1 MSFCKK
7 PKNINK
13 DNQNRLDSYLFG
25 NRYNPNDV
33 TINNKGD
40 RCEIHIGNQ
49 GEKNNSNPNYYLFS
63 SSNTI
68 GSGAS
73 GTVLKYVDANKRVAL
88 AVKFTAD
95 NEEEEISNALNNSNC
110 HILKMR
116 QSGKNWTVPRAIL
129 WRLFSGFWS
138 TAISGFSYF
147 MELAD
152 GDLYGFLMDEDIRP
166 ELKNHPKIFL
176 DIAETIRV
184 QLLCLFNLNKNYVY
198 TDIKLANILYKCD
211 EHNNVHFMLGDLGSA
226 VQSDSGEYIST
237 YPPVNFGQGLF
248 KLKTLLEKESTL
260 SWQMGI
266 LLILLFP
273 FYKFSTNA
281 QIVKYMSHKSDKLT
295 WGRITTVTSSDI
307 NKFQV
312 KLDQLEHGLFSETGL
327 KSHKTNLFRSYIDNN
342 LDLRAKSIYTSILSG
357 EPDMIN
363 RPSYSPEPAPI
374 YVSPQPMAQKVA
386 KLKKLNV
393 VKLREI
399 AKSLGCIGYSK
410 MKKFDLVVFLSNYS
424 KNQGRPPVGRPP
436 VGRPPVGRP
445 PVGRPPVGRPPVG
458 RPPVGRPPVGRPPIS
473 NLSKLTLSELREL
486 AKKSGCKGY
495 SKLLKAQLIKFIAEC

>member
-33 TINNKGD
+33 TINSKGD

-129 WRLFSGFWS
+129 WRLFSVFWS

-226 VQSDSGEYIST
+226 VPSDSGDYIAT

-266 LLILLFP
+266 LLISLFP

-281 QIVKYMSHKSDKLT
+281 QILKYMSDKRDKLS
-295 WGRITTVTSSDI
+295 WDRIATVTSADI
-307 NKFQV
+307 DKFQV
-312 KLDQLEHGLFSETGL
+312 HLDQFEHGLFSETGL
-327 KSHKTNLFRSYIDNN
+327 KSPKTNLFRSYIDNN
-342 LDLRAKSIYTSILSG
+342 LELRAKSIYTSISSG
-357 EPDMIN
+357 EQDMIN
-363 RPSYSPEPAPI
+363 RPAPAS
-374 YVSPQPMAQKVA
+374 VSAHQPTAQQVV
-386 KLKKLNV
+386 KLKKLTV
-393 VKLREI
+393 VQLREI

-410 MKKFDLVVFLSNYS
+410 MKKFDLVVFLFNFS

-436 VGRPPVGRP
+436 VGRPPV
-445 PVGRPPVGRPPVG
+445 VGRSPV
-458 RPPVGRPPVGRPPIS
+458 S
-473 NLSKLTLSELREL
+473 NLSKLTVVKLREL

-495 SKLLKAQLIKFIAEC
+495 SKLLKAELIKFIAKC

>member
-7 PKNINK
+7 PKNINQ

-33 TINNKGD
+33 TINSKGD
-40 RCEIHIGNQ
+40 RCEIHIGNR

-63 SSNTI
+63 SSNTL
-68 GSGAS
+68 GSGAY
-73 GTVLKYVDANKRVAL
+73 GTVLKYVDSNKRVAL
-88 AVKFTAD
+88 AVKFTSD

-116 QSGKNWTVPRAIL
+116 QSGKNWSVPRTI
-129 WRLFSGFWS
+129 WMRLFSGLLS

-152 GDLYGFLMDEDIRP
+152 GDLYGFLMDEAIRP

-226 VQSDSGEYIST
+226 VPSDSGDYIAT

-266 LLILLFP
+266 LLISLFP
-273 FYKFSTNA
+273 FYKFSTNT
-281 QIVKYMSHKSDKLT
+281 QILKYMSDKRDKLT
-295 WGRITTVTSSDI
+295 WDRIATVTSADI
-307 NKFQV
+307 DKFQV
-312 KLDQLEHGLFSETGL
+312 HLDQLERGLFSKTGL
-327 KSHKTNLFRSYIDNN
+327 KSPKTNLFRSYIDNN
-342 LDLRAKSIYTSILSG
+342 LELRAKSIYTSISSG

-363 RPSYSPEPAPI
+363 RPAPASAPI
-374 YVSPQPMAQKVA
+374 YVSPQPTAQQVV
-386 KLKKLNV
+386 KLKKLTV
-393 VKLREI
+393 VQLREI

-410 MKKFDLVVFLSNYS
+410 MKKFDLVVFLFNFS
-424 KNQGRPPVGRPP
+424 KNQGRPSASGRPPLGRPP
-436 VGRPPVGRP
+436 VARPPVARP
-445 PVGRPPVGRPPVG
+445 PVVGRSPV
-458 RPPVGRPPVGRPPIS
+458 S
-473 NLSKLTLSELREL
+473 NLSKLTVVKLREL

-495 SKLLKAQLIKFIAEC
+495 SKLLKAELIKFIAKC

>member
-7 PKNINK
+7 PKNINQ
-13 DNQNRLDSYLFG
+13 DNQNLLDSYLFG

-33 TINNKGD
+33 TINSKGD
-40 RCEIHIGNQ
+40 RCEIHIGNR

-63 SSNTI
+63 SSNTL
-68 GSGAS
+68 GSGS
-73 GTVLKYVDANKRVAL
+73 YGTVLKYVDANKRVAL
-88 AVKFTAD
+88 AVKFTSD

-116 QSGKNWTVPRAIL
+116 QSGKNWSL
-129 WRLFSGFWS
+129 S
-138 TAISGFSYF
+138 TAISKYSRFSYF

-152 GDLYGFLMDEDIRP
+152 GDLFGFLMDEAIKP

-198 TDIKLANILYKCD
+198 TDIKLGNILYKCD
-211 EHNNVHFMLGDLGSA
+211 ENNNVHFMLGDLGSA
-226 VQSDSGEYIST
+226 VQSAAGDYAAT
-237 YPPVNFGQGLF
+237 YPPVNFGRGLF

-266 LLILLFP
+266 LLISLFP
-273 FYKFSTNA
+273 FYMFSTNA
-281 QIVKYMSHKSDKLT
+281 QILKYRSDKSDKLT
-295 WGRITTVTSSDI
+295 WGRITTVTSADI
-307 NKFQV
+307 DKFQV
-312 KLDQLEHGLFSETGL
+312 NLDQLEHGLFSETGL
-327 KSHKTNLFRSYIDNN
+327 KSPKTNLFRSYIDNN
-342 LDLRAKSIYTSILSG
+342 LELRATAIYTSILGG

-363 RPSYSPEPAPI
+363 RPVPEPI
-374 YVSPQPMAQKVA
+374 YVSPHRVSPQQPNAQQVA
-386 KLKKLNV
+386 KLQKLKNLTV

-410 MKKFDLVVFLSNYS
+410 MKKADLIFFLFNYS
-424 KNQGRPPVGRPP
+424 KNQGRPQAVGRPP
-436 VGRPPVGRP
+436 VVVRSPVVAGRKPQ
-445 PVGRPPVGRPPVG
+445 
-458 RPPVGRPPVGRPPIS
+458 IS
-473 NLSKLTLSELREL
+473 NLSKLTVVKLREL